1 MVRRMLMT
9 VLISIVAT
17 LAVAVLLVLTQTPA
31 DLPAGEGLD
40 FTHTLDRDQPDPLP
54 LTQVPMR
61 DGFPLQVRRL
71 STTAED
77 APLLILVHGSGWHG
91 QQFDAMALD
100 LSQAHDVVVPDLRGH
115 GVAPGRRGDIDYI
128 DQFEDDLAD
137 LIEATAKPEQKV
149 VLGGH
154 SSGGGLV
161 VRFAGG
167 AHGGLLD
174 GAVLMAPFLH
184 HRSETSRENSGGW
197 AHVLL
202 RRIIGLSILNTFQIK
217 ALNHLPII
225 QFRMPQVVLDGPLG
239 NTATT
244 AYSYR
249 LNTGFAPRSGGL
261 KEVAKLPPFIL
272 IAGSA
277 DESFVAS
284 RYEPTLSALT
294 DQGSYHI
301 VEGVGHLDIVHH
313 PKTKGLIEEFLN
325 GI

>member
-1 MVRRMLMT
+1 MRK
-9 VLISIVAT
+9 VLTTIFISFCAT
-17 LAVAVLLVLTQTPA
+17 LVVAVVLVLTQSPS
-31 DLPAGEGLD
+31 DLPPGEGLD
-40 FTHTLDRDQPDPLP
+40 FTQTLNREPAPALP

-61 DGFPLQVRRL
+61 DGFPLQVRRQ
-71 STTAED
+71 SSTAEN

-91 QQFDAMALD
+91 QQYDALGAA
-100 LSQAHDVVVPDLRGH
+100 LSQTADVIAPDLRGH

-128 DQFEDDLAD
+128 NQFEDDLAD
-137 LIEATAKPEQKV
+137 LIKATAKPGQKV

-174 GAVLMAPFLH
+174 GAVLMAPYLH
-184 HRSETSRENSGGW
+184 HRSPTSRENSGGW

-217 ALNHLPII
+217 VFNHLPII

-239 NTATT
+239 DTATT

-249 LNTGFAPRSGGL
+249 LNTGFAPRSGKL
-261 KEVAKLPPFIL
+261 NDVAGLPPFVL
-272 IAGSA
+272 ITGSA

-284 RYEPTLSALT
+284 AYEPTLSALT
-294 DQGSYHI
+294 VKGAYHI
-301 VEGVGHLDIVHH
+301 IEGVGHLAIVDD
-313 PKTKGLIEEFLN
+313 PQTQSLIEGFLN
-325 GI
+325 DI